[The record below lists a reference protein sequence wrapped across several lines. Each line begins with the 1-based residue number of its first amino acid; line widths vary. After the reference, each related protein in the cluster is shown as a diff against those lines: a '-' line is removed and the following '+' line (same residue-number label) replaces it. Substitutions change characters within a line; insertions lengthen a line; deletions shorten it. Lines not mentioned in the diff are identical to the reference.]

1 MNNEEIQALM
11 AKLQEAG
18 LTPED
23 IADGIL
29 WPLFRDG
36 KMSKEDLGTLCSS
49 IGLELAEDFD
59 KDEGPA
65 AEDGEGVTKEEAEDL
80 KEIEPGESKEE
91 FKEKVEEAKEEDKA
105 EAPAAEEDNAGAEEG
120 KEPEEKSEDEEW
132 DEVKK
137 NIFKL

>member
-1 MNNEEIQALM
+1 MNNDEIQALM

-18 LTPED
+18 LNPED
-23 IADGIL
+23 IADGVL

-59 KDEGPA
+59 KDAGA
-65 AEDGEGVTKEEAEDL
+65 GDGAGNVTESEAEDL
-80 KEIEPGESKEE
+80 KEIKPGESKEE
-91 FKEKVEEAKEEDKA
+91 FKEKVEEAKEENKADGAPEDKV
-105 EAPAAEEDNAGAEEG
+105 EEKTEEEKSEED
-120 KEPEEKSEDEEW
+120 KSEDEEW
-132 DEVKK
+132 DDVKK

>member
-18 LTPED
+18 LSPED

-49 IGLELAEDFD
+49 IGLELDEEFEND
-59 KDEGPA
+59 KGPEGGEPAPA
-65 AEDGEGVTKEEAEDL
+65 AADGEVSKEKAEDL
-80 KEIEPGESKEE
+80 KEIKPGETKEE
-91 FKEKVEEAKEEDKA
+91 FKEKVEEAKGP
-105 EAPAAEEDNAGAEEG
+105 EAPAAEEPKADPA
-120 KEPEEKSEDEEW
+120 PEKTEDEEW
-132 DEVKK
+132 DDVKK

>member
-1 MNNEEIQALM
+1 MNNDEIQALM

-18 LTPED
+18 LNPED
-23 IADGIL
+23 IADGVL

-59 KDEGPA
+59 KDEGP
-65 AEDGEGVTKEEAEDL
+65 GEGNVTESEAEDL
-80 KEIEPGESKEE
+80 KEIKPGESKEE
-91 FKEKVEEAKEEDKA
+91 FKEKVEEAKADGAPEDKV
-105 EAPAAEEDNAGAEEG
+105 EEEKVEEN
-120 KEPEEKSEDEEW
+120 KSEEKSEDEEW
-132 DEVKK
+132 DDVKK